1 MAVKTPHSPVGP
13 YTDWP
18 TMRLSSTHS
27 MIPCAF
33 VLYPDNLKD
42 SHPSE
47 GAVYESTSPIA
58 VPDAGSG
65 KVLEFIAQK

>member
-1 MAVKTPHSPVGP
+1 
-13 YTDWP
+13 
-18 TMRLSSTHS
+18 

-65 KVLEFIAQK
+65 KVLEFTELIEGVTYKYYLSVIYGRKGE